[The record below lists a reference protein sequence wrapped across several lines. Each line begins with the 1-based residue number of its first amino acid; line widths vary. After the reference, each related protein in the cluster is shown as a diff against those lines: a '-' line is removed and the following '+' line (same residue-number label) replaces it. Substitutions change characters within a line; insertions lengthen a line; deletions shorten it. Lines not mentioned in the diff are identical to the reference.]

1 MVSCG
6 SESQKIYKMMIP
18 KMSTRTKTLTERM
31 RFKTTK
37 RLTSIAGILSQ
48 MVRDISQRGWEVYI
62 RGTDFSS
69 NTRRGLVNCRN
80 EGTDKGIHLSS
91 KVYVDER
98 KSTEGDDDIL
108 TITLSV
114 NAIWGITTR
123 RKVFTA
129 MTMTEAS
136 MAAALFVLAKVA
148 PLRL

>member
-1 MVSCG
+1 
-6 SESQKIYKMMIP
+6 
-18 KMSTRTKTLTERM
+18 
-31 RFKTTK
+31 
-37 RLTSIAGILSQ
+37 

-91 KVYVDER
+91 KVCVDER

-114 NAIWGITTR
+114 NAIWAIRQGEKCSPR
-123 RKVFTA
+123 
-129 MTMTEAS
+129 
-136 MAAALFVLAKVA
+136 
-148 PLRL
+148 